1 MARSTTTFVVCTDNL
16 EGCDFLEAVAVV
28 LARTINDRDPR
39 ETIPVSSGSI
49 GQVGLS
55 GARITVASA

>member
-16 EGCDFLEAVAVV
+16 EGCDFLEQVAVV

-39 ETIPVSSGSI
+39 ESIPVTSGSI
-49 GQVGLS
+49 TQVAG
-55 GARITVASA
+55 GGRITVASA